1 MMALPRRRSSDA
13 RRLPRALRGAALAAC
28 LGAAGAGLAPPARAG
43 ESHADASAT
52 TKAAACTLAQRL
64 ARIDVPNS
72 RVTNSHCECLED
84 REVADAP
91 WSCTA
96 FVSYR

>member
-13 RRLPRALRGAALAAC
+13 RPLRWALRGAALAAC
-28 LGAAGAGLAPPARAG
+28 VGAAGLAPPARAG
-43 ESHADASAT
+43 ENHADASAT
-52 TKAAACTLAQRL
+52 TKAAACTLALRL

-84 REVADAP
+84 RDVPDAP